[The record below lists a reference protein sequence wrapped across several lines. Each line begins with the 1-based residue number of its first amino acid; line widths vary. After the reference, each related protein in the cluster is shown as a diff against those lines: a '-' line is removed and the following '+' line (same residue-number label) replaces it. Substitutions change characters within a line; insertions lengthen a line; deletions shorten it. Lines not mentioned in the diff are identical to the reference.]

1 MGYEAS
7 LFIPI
12 AIGIVSKIDIQKFDN
27 AINVAV
33 KEISTRYDFNTS
45 KTKVDFDKKTMMV
58 HVLTENDMRMKAVE
72 GIIIGRV
79 IKQGIDAQVL
89 DFGKELYASGNM
101 VKKDINLKQGVDK
114 VTAKKIVGII
124 KESAKK
130 VQASIMDEQVRVTG
144 KNIDDLQEVIAIL
157 EKSEV
162 GMPLKQL
169 SIKSENTFKVLLS
182 FIFSFDHFRMC

>member
-1 MGYEAS
+1 
-7 LFIPI
+7 
-12 AIGIVSKIDIQKFDN
+12 
-27 AINVAV
+27 
-33 KEISTRYDFNTS
+33 
-45 KTKVDFDKKTMMV
+45 
-58 HVLTENDMRMKAVE
+58 MKAVE

-144 KNIDDLQEVIAIL
+144 KKIDDLQEVIAIL
-157 EKSEV
+157 EKAEV
-162 GMPLKQL
+162 GMPLQF
-169 SIKSENTFKVLLS
+169 EN
-182 FIFSFDHFRMC
+182 FRN